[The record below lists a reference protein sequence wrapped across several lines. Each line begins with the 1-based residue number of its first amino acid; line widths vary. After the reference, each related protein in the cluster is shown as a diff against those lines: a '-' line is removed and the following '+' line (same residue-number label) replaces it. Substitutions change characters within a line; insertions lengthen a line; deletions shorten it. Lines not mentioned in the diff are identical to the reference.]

1 MNSFT
6 TALLALVI
14 ISPLILGILLWVYLQ
29 VKKNDDDEDK

>member
-6 TALLALVI
+6 TALLALII
-14 ISPLILGILLWVYLQ
+14 ISPFILGILLWVYLQ